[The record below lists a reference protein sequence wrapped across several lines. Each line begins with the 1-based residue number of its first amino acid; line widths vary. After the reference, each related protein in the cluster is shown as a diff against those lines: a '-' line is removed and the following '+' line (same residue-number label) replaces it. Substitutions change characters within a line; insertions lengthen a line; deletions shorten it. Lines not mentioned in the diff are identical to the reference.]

1 MHAPPGNLPP
11 GFRGEGTPACCR
23 LTAPESVDPSRSC
36 DMMSEVVTLARTGA
50 HCVSSF
56 PVFIDKVFV
65 ERTSLNELGLLNHQ
79 LPIWVLQLPRRYPSL

>member
-36 DMMSEVVTLARTGA
+36 DVMSEIATVARTW
-50 HCVSSF
+50 C
-56 PVFIDKVFV
+56 
-65 ERTSLNELGLLNHQ
+65 SLC
-79 LPIWVLQLPRRYPSL
+79 IFAPSTHRQSPCRAYFFE